1 MKCDCSDIQAKSGFR
16 NAATAP
22 LPGAGFDDVWGPE
35 KKWRVILDPSG
46 ARTTFTFDRPSHTVM
61 QSPRGARV
69 TLTWCESQSTV
80 KAAQL
85 CHFAAHVEL
94 RAQAEWAHSET
105 PADLFLGHH
114 ESQRRVTVAAV
125 AMLRSPSKCRRWLED
140 VIQQANL
147 QLLDDLRQRRAVFQ
161 GDDPEL
167 FARWF
172 RGTSR
177 HVVIDAIKFCLRE
190 FTVLE
195 LTSATTSI
203 ADPNTPEP
211 ADVAIV
217 REMVRLVDEEI
228 SQIRERVL
236 REVMFELRDGKSTRD
251 SASRLNISKSKVG
264 RMQRRGCRLIAA
276 RFAN

>member
-1 MKCDCSDIQAKSGFR
+1 MQANSGSR

-22 LPGAGFDDVWGPE
+22 LPVAGFDDVWGPE

-80 KAAQL
+80 EAAQL
-85 CHFAAHVEL
+85 SHFAAHVEF
-94 RAQAEWAHSET
+94 RAQAEGAHPER

-114 ESQRRVTVAAV
+114 ESQRRVTVAA
-125 AMLRSPSKCRRWLED
+125 AAILRSPSKCRRWLED
-140 VIQQANL
+140 VIQQANR

-172 RGTSR
+172 RATSR
-177 HVVIDAIKFCLRE
+177 NVVIDAIKLCLRK
-190 FTVLE
+190 FTALE
-195 LTSATTSI
+195 LTSATRSI
-203 ADPNTPEP
+203 ADPNTLEP

-217 REMVRLVDEEI
+217 REIVRLVDHEI
-228 SQIRERVL
+228 SQIRETML
-236 REVMFELRDGKSTRD
+236 REVMLDLRDGQSTRD

-264 RMQRRGCRLIAA
+264 RMQGRGCRLIAA
-276 RFAN
+276 RFGK